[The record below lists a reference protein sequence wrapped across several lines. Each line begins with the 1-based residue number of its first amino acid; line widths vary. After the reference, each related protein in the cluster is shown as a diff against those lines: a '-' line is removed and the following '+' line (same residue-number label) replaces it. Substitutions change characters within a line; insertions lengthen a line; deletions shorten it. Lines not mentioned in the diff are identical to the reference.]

1 MSKHHI
7 EKITCPKCE
16 AESDFVIWDSIN
28 TMLNPEMKD
37 KILNGEAFKWECP
50 HCGHKMKVLHH
61 ILYHQMEDDIMIY
74 YVPGDKTEAIELM
87 KGIFRDVDGGI
98 LALEEELKPFANYRN
113 RVVGTPNELIEKIQI
128 FDEGLDDR
136 VIELMKLNIVGTLQE
151 NDSNL
156 SIKEFLFMA
165 NKDGKRGFAVNLG
178 DRKWGEICFEQN
190 MYDSIAKNMKDI
202 NENDDEVVINFKW
215 ALSAMGLV

>member
-1 MSKHHI
+1 MSKHH
-7 EKITCPKCE
+7 
-16 AESDFVIWDSIN
+16 
-28 TMLNPEMKD
+28 
-37 KILNGEAFKWECP
+37 
-50 HCGHKMKVLHH
+50 
-61 ILYHQMEDDIMIY
+61 
-74 YVPGDKTEAIELM
+74 
-87 KGIFRDVDGGI
+87 
-98 LALEEELKPFANYRN
+98 
-113 RVVGTPNELIEKIQI
+113 IEKIQI

-215 ALSAMGLV
+215 ALSAMGLVQIS